1 MRQIFNALLKYKNT
15 YLFLGLLFISFLIVN
30 QRSFYHKSVFS
41 AIGLGISSN
50 LYGVSKGISDYFKLK
65 KINGDLIKENN
76 KLKALELIYFQN
88 QILKQKTLDTFNFE
102 VTSAKIIK
110 NSFNKAN
117 NYLIINKGHEDGVIE
132 DMGVIS
138 TDGVIGVVNE
148 TRAHH
153 SSVIS
158 ILHQEIKVNVSFKKN
173 GAYGSLSWPGIH
185 PKKMTLDDISTIN
198 SVSVGDTIVT
208 GGMSAYF
215 PFGIPIGVVS
225 KFVQPK
231 TEGYYQIEVDLFSNL
246 TQKEFAYVIK
256 NKDLHEI
263 KKLTSDVSK

>member
-15 YLFLGLLFISFLIVN
+15 SLFLGLLFISLLIVN

-41 AIGLGISSN
+41 KIGLGISSN
-50 LYGVSKGISDYFKLK
+50 FHGVSKGVSEYLNLRKTNI
-65 KINGDLIKENN
+65 DLVKENN
-76 KLKALELIYFQN
+76 KLKILEIIYLQN
-88 QILKQKTLDTFNFE
+88 QVLKQKTLDTFNFE
-102 VTSAKIIK
+102 VLSTKIIK

-117 NYLIINKGHEDGVIE
+117 NYLIINKGYEDGVTN

-138 TDGVIGVVNE
+138 ADGIIGIINQV
-148 TRAHH
+148 RAHH

-158 ILHQEIKVNVSFKKN
+158 ILHQDIKVNVSFKKN
-173 GAYGSLSWPGIH
+173 GAYGTLSWPGIH
-185 PKKMTLDDISTIN
+185 PKKMSLDDISTIN
-198 SVSVGDTIVT
+198 SISVGDTIVT

-231 TEGYYQIEVDLFSNL
+231 MEGYYQIEVDLFSNL

-256 NKDLHEI
+256 NKDLDEI
-263 KKLTSDVSK
+263 QKLTDDVSN

>member
-15 YLFLGLLFISFLIVN
+15 SLFLGLLFISLLILN

-41 AIGLGISSN
+41 EIGLGISSN
-50 LYGVSKGISDYFKLK
+50 FYGVSKGVSEYLNLRKT
-65 KINGDLIKENN
+65 NVDLVKENN

-88 QILKQKTLDTFNFE
+88 QVLKQKTLDTFDFE
-102 VTSAKIIK
+102 VLSTKIIK

-117 NYLIINKGHEDGVIE
+117 NYLIINKGYEDGVTN

-138 TDGVIGVVNE
+138 ADGIIVIINQVQ
-148 TRAHH
+148 AHH

-158 ILHQEIKVNVSFKKN
+158 ILHQDIKVNVSFKKN
-173 GAYGSLSWPGIH
+173 GAYGTLSWPGIH
-185 PKKMTLDDISTIN
+185 PKKMSLDDISTIN
-198 SVSVGDTIVT
+198 SISVGDTIVT

-256 NKDLHEI
+256 NKNLDEI
-263 KKLTSDVSK
+263 KKLTSDVSN

>member
-1 MRQIFNALLKYKNT
+1 MYCHLSEFTNDKLDNPKYNIYHDRIPGGIKTLIFDANESTTHESDEIIIYKWFEN
-15 YLFLGLLFISFLIVN
+15 GN
-30 QRSFYHKSVFS
+30 VFQ
-41 AIGLGISSN
+41 
-50 LYGVSKGISDYFKLK
+50 
-65 KINGDLIKENN
+65 NGSHIESEFAEGQHELVLLIKNEDDIW
-76 KLKALELIYFQN
+76 AV
-88 QILKQKTLDTFNFE
+88 DTFNFE

-117 NYLIINKGHEDGVIE
+117 NYLIINKGYEDGVIE

-148 TRAHH
+148 SRAHH

-256 NKDLHEI
+256 NKDLDEI